1 MPRHLLA
8 LLVAVLLTVPV
19 TADAQDATPVESG
32 SILPPDATVD
42 GHGLGEWH
50 ARYWQWTYGLP
61 VDVFGDATGELCGVG
76 QHGPVF
82 FLTVAPRSVERAC
95 TVPSEA
101 VLFVP
106 VGNNECSTVEESP
119 FYGADEAELRA
130 CAKGNIGGDPPDWLP
145 GAGLT
150 VDGTAVGDLSAY
162 RAATPLFQ
170 LVFVPNP
177 DSGIQGGV
185 AQSVGDGYAALVGP
199 LSEGEHMIEVSS
211 PDGQGGFNRITYR
224 LMVASGVPAEPAT
237 PAA

>member
-1 MPRHLLA
+1 MMRHLLV
-8 LLVAVLLTVPV
+8 LLVAVLLAVPV

-32 SILPPDATVD
+32 GILPPDAMVD
-42 GHGLGEWH
+42 GLGLGEWH
-50 ARYWQWTYGLP
+50 AHFWQWTYSLP
-61 VDVFGDATGELCGVG
+61 VDVFGDATGDLCGVG

-82 FLTVAPRSVERAC
+82 FLTIAPRSVERAC
-95 TVPSEA
+95 TVPNEA

-106 VGNNECSTVEESP
+106 VANNECSTVEDPP

-130 CAKGNIGGDPPDWLP
+130 CAQENIDRDREQWLP

-150 VDGTAVGDLSAY
+150 VDGAAVGDLSAY

-170 LVFVPNP
+170 LVLLPNP
-177 DSGIQGGV
+177 ATGTPGGV

-224 LMVASGVPAEPAT
+224 LMVASGVPA
-237 PAA
+237 

>member
-1 MPRHLLA
+1 MSRHLLA
-8 LLVAVLLTVPV
+8 LLVAVLLAVPV
-19 TADAQDATPVESG
+19 TAVAQDATPVVAG
-32 SILPPDATVD
+32 PILPPDATVD

-50 ARYWQWTYGLP
+50 ARYWQWTSGLP
-61 VDVFGDATGELCGVG
+61 VDVFGDPTGALCGVG

-106 VGNNECSTVEESP
+106 VGNDECSTAEEPP
-119 FYGADEAELRA
+119 FYGADETELRT

-145 GAGLT
+145 GAGLM
-150 VDGTAVGDLSAY
+150 VDGAAVGDLSAY

-170 LVFVPNP
+170 LVLPPNP
-177 DSGIQGGV
+177 STGAPERV
-185 AQSVGDGYAALVGP
+185 AQSVGDGYAVLVGP
-199 LSEGEHMIEVSS
+199 LSEGKHLIEISA
-211 PDGQGGFNRITYR
+211 PDGQGGYSRVTYR
-224 LMVASGVPAEPAT
+224 LTVVSGAPAKPAT